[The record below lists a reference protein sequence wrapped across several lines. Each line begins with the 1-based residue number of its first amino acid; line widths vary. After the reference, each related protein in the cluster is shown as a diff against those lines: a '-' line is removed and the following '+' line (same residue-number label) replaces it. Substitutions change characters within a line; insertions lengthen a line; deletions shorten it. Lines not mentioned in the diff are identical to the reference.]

1 MIRKTGNQYCVY
13 SDGGKNMGCFGSRG
27 EAERRLAQ
35 VEYFKE
41 QDKKGSGKG
50 GKYGGGKKKG
60 GKK

>member
-27 EAERRLAQ
+27 EAERRLSQ
-35 VEYFKE
+35 VEYFKK
-41 QDKKGSGKG
+41 QDKKGGKDED
-50 GKYGGGKKKG
+50 KNDRKKKG